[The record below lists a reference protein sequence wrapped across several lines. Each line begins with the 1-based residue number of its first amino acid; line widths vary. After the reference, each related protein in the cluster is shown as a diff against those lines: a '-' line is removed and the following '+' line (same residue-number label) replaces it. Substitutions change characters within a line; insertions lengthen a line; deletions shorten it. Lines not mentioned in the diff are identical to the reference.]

1 MNYDPPLLSNAKQEL
16 RYLEVFLFWLLYRGD
31 CFSVSLLCVHWH
43 QQVLRFSFHLDLF
56 ALGVIA
62 FSDDVAITFKVKA
75 SISLQMCM
83 QSFILYLYSA
93 FVFSVIACMLPLIC
107 QSLEMTSKKS
117 LGT

>member
-43 QQVLRFSFHLDLF
+43 QQALRFSFHLDLF

-75 SISLQMCM
+75 SIYLQMCM
-83 QSFILYLYSA
+83 QSSTFTLHL
-93 FVFSVIACMLPLIC
+93 FCVVACMLPLIC
-107 QSLEMTSKKS
+107 TIARTQGNPCKMSV
-117 LGT
+117 